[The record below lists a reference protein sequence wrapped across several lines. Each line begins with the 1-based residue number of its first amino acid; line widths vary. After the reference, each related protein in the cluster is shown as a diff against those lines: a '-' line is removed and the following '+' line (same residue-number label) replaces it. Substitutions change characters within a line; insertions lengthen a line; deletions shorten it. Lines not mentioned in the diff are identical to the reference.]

1 MDTPEAEAPS
11 KQENRI
17 SQIYVSYAEF
27 VLKYPFLRYFV
38 RDRTL
43 TPLTVAALIF
53 LIEHLQKHGT
63 CWLMEHSSKQNVV
76 TPFYLYH
83 VSYQPYRFPWVASGD
98 LGLHHTSH
106 RSLCQIVAHLQS
118 SATAHLN

>member
-27 VLKYPFLRYFV
+27 VLKYPLLRYFV
-38 RDRTL
+38 RTEL
-43 TPLTVAALIF
+43 WTPLTFVAPSS
-53 LIEHLQKHGT
+53 LIEHLQNHGT
-63 CWLMEHSSKQNVV
+63 FWLMEHSSKQNVV

-83 VSYQPYRFPWVASGD
+83 ISYQPYRFPWVASGEPGGYIT
-98 LGLHHTSH
+98 LVTGVYV
-106 RSLCQIVAHLQS
+106 R
-118 SATAHLN
+118 